1 VICARRSNEFRASR
15 APGLVC
21 DDCFSRSRMTRVEG
35 AIPEQGRNAGIPRP
49 LKAMSSYRQRTPAIP
64 RAYWIDLD

>member
-1 VICARRSNEFRASR
+1 VICSRCSTKFSASR

-21 DDCFSRSRMTRVEG
+21 DDCFSRSPMSRVEA

-49 LKAMSSYRQRTPAIP
+49 LKQMTGYRHRAPAIP
-64 RAYWIDLD
+64 RAYWVDPD